1 MEFITDNFWI
11 VWLAVAGI
19 MLVIEM
25 NTTALV
31 SIWFVM
37 GAVASAVVSFFLK
50 NIPVQII
57 VFLGISFFCLFLFR
71 LLYKEKIMTKKG
83 EEAEYSPVGKN
94 AIVVEAVSSVGGKVR
109 LDDVYWKAVCDEETE
124 ISVDTVVVVVASEGT
139 TLKVK
144 LLN

>member
-19 MLVIEM
+19 MLVVEM

-50 NIPVQII
+50 NIPVPHQCSIFYPSEFI
-57 VFLGISFFCLFLFR
+57 MPQLFYR
-71 LLYKEKIMTKKG
+71 MNTIT
-83 EEAEYSPVGKN
+83 
-94 AIVVEAVSSVGGKVR
+94 
-109 LDDVYWKAVCDEETE
+109 
-124 ISVDTVVVVVASEGT
+124 
-139 TLKVK
+139 
-144 LLN
+144 

>member
-19 MLVIEM
+19 MLVVEM

-50 NIPVQII
+50 NIPVQIVI
-57 VFLGISFFCLFLFR
+57 FLGISFFVCFCSDCF
-71 LLYKEKIMTKKG
+71 TKK
-83 EEAEYSPVGKN
+83 
-94 AIVVEAVSSVGGKVR
+94 
-109 LDDVYWKAVCDEETE
+109 
-124 ISVDTVVVVVASEGT
+124 
-139 TLKVK
+139 K
-144 LLN
+144 L

>member
-19 MLVIEM
+19 MLVVEM

-50 NIPVQII
+50 NIPVQIVI
-57 VFLGISFFCLFLFR
+57 FLGISFFCLFLFR
-71 LLYKEKIMTKKG
+71 LLYKEKIMTKNG
-83 EEAEYSPVGKN
+83 EDAEYSPVGKK
-94 AIVVEAVSSVGGKVR
+94 ATVVETVASVGGKVR
-109 LDDVYWKAVCDEETE
+109 LDDVYWKAVCEEETE
-124 ISVDTVVVVVASEGT
+124 ISVDNIVVVVASEGT

>member
-57 VFLGISFFCLFLFR
+57 IFLGISFFCLFLFR
-71 LLYKEKIMTKKG
+71 LL
-83 EEAEYSPVGKN
+83 
-94 AIVVEAVSSVGGKVR
+94 
-109 LDDVYWKAVCDEETE
+109 
-124 ISVDTVVVVVASEGT
+124 
-139 TLKVK
+139 
-144 LLN
+144 